1 MSNPPTPSITLRE
14 EFFRRCFAYRDELAR
29 ARGFDEIQKLWRSTL
44 IQYAMPAVDPGSKA
58 YRDEVLAIY
67 QRLTDRDYQASNELT
82 SNKQSPEDFRIGYP
96 WVAKDFGVAA
106 SELAKTVQAL
116 GALAH
121 HGGQINS
128 VVEFGCGWGNLA
140 VPLAKLG
147 REVAAVDIDE
157 AFLRRAQELAR
168 RDGVELDTHLGD
180 FLEVAGR
187 LPRRYDAVIFQSS
200 FHHCLEFDQL
210 MATLA
215 DWVLAERGRI
225 FFFAE
230 PIHRGFAFPWG
241 LRCDGESL
249 WAIMCNQWLELG
261 FDEDFFLQ
269 MALRHGFFVSRV
281 DGVPGFVG
289 DGWVATRSR
298 HSLPFAEL
306 ALPAEASASFW
317 DRAAEAVYGRFLRR
331 ASVLPALPAQGRYRL
346 QLHNYCP
353 KPLRLCLR
361 GDAGQES
368 VLTVPPGA
376 SQAVESPVCAA
387 GALQLDC
394 QTVVPDALI
403 RNGDVREIG
412 LALTQLATA

>member
-1 MSNPPTPSITLRE
+1 MLNRSTTLTPQRD
-14 EFFRRCFAYRDELAR
+14 EFFSRCLAYRDELSR
-29 ARGFDEIQKLWRSTL
+29 ARGFDEVQRLWRSTH
-44 IQYAMPAVDPGSKA
+44 IAYAMPAIDPSSKA

-82 SNKQSPEDFRIGYP
+82 SNKQSAEDFRIGYP

-106 SELAKTVQAL
+106 GELAKTVQAL
-116 GALAH
+116 GALAR
-121 HGGQINS
+121 HGSQIQS

-147 REVAAVDIDE
+147 RQVAAVDIDE
-157 AFLRRAQELAR
+157 AFLQRAQELAR
-168 RDGVELDTHLGD
+168 RDGVELDVHLGD
-180 FLEVAGR
+180 FLEAAGR
-187 LPRRYDAVIFQSS
+187 LPQRYDAVVFQSS
-200 FHHCLEFDQL
+200 FHHCLEFDDL

-215 DWVLAERGRI
+215 DRVLAEQGRI

-281 DGVPGFVG
+281 DGIPGFVG
-289 DGWVATRSR
+289 EGWVATRSR
-298 HSLPFAEL
+298 HGVPFAEL
-306 ALPAEASASFW
+306 ALPAESSASFW

-331 ASVLPALPAQGRYRL
+331 ASVLPALPGQGRYRM

-353 KPLRLCLR
+353 QPLRLRLR
-361 GDAGQES
+361 GDAGQEA
-368 VLTVPPGA
+368 VVTVPPGG
-376 SQAVESPVCAA
+376 SQTVDSPVCAA
-387 GALQLDC
+387 GTLRLES

-403 RNGDVREIG
+403 RNGDMREIG